1 MNRHSQHYLELNP
14 EPSATSLLLAGAK
27 YLALTVYA
35 VAVVYLATIV
45 LFSL

>member
-1 MNRHSQHYLELNP
+1 MNRHSQHYLDLNP
-14 EPSATSLLLAGAK
+14 EPSAASLLIAGAK

-35 VAVVYLATIV
+35 AGVVYLSVVV

>member
-1 MNRHSQHYLELNP
+1 MKRHTQSYFDLNP
-14 EPSATSLLLAGAK
+14 EPSAASLLIAGAK

>member
-1 MNRHSQHYLELNP
+1 MNCHSQSYFDLNP
-14 EPSATSLLLAGAK
+14 KPSAASLLLAGAK